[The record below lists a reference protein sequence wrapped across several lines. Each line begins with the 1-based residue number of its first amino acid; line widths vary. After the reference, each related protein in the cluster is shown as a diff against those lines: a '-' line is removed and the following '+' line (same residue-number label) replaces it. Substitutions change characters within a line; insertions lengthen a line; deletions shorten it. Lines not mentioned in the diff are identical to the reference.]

1 MESINKNVYI
11 IDLYDKFTPDK
22 VISTFKIN
30 GRWWAIKEVP
40 LLWGIPQ
47 RAKIED
53 DDYISFRLYNTIDE
67 AREYI
72 RQIKHLE
79 GIRI

>member
-1 MESINKNVYI
+1 MENINKNVYI
-11 IDLYDKFTPDK
+11 IDLYDKFTLDK

-40 LLWGIPQ
+40 LLWGTPQ

-79 GIRI
+79 GIKN